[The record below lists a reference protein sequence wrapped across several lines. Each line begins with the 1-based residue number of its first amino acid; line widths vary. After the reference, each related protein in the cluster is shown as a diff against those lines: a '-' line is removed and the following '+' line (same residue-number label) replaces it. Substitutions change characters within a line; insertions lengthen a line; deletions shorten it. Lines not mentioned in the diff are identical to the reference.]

1 MSKLYSGAEIV
12 FKCLEDQGVEF
23 IFGYPGGAIMPLY
36 DKIEHFKKIKHILV
50 RNEQG
55 AAFAAQ

>member
-1 MSKLYSGAEIV
+1 
-12 FKCLEDQGVEF
+12 
-23 IFGYPGGAIMPLY
+23 MPLY
-36 DKIEHFKKIKHILV
+36 DKLEHFKKIKHILV